1 MCFGGILGLMC
12 GYLEETYDTLRIM
25 VQTAGMYTRWFLM
38 VHVFLASLMCPELSR
53 ISTPLIRTRVVV
65 LVMTSPTTTSRA
77 RDLGRA
83 IDDTFG
89 DGITSLTFR
98 ARDAGDDDDSSVDSS
113 SLALLVTSW
122 DGSTRA
128 YATRDGDALCG
139 GTLTTT
145 ASVRRTMI
153 VTFDVPVLCG
163 TFLGSHA
170 RACVGCLDGSARVVD
185 LITGATATLGAH
197 AGPTATIAHDETH
210 TGYVVT
216 CGWDKTIRVWHPSA
230 SASDGRCVSTTT
242 TAGKCFASDVADGKF
257 LCATSDGQ
265 VLAYEME
272 DLARGG
278 APTVSRRSSMRF
290 QTRAI
295 AWNATRDGFVAAS
308 VEGRCAV
315 EFARDDDDA
324 RRRFAFKCHRK
335 TEDATSGETV
345 YPVHALAFHPT
356 LGTFATGGGD
366 GFVNFWDGEARKR
379 LAHVGRFPTSVS
391 ALAFSPSGT
400 LLAIASSYAHE
411 EEDGEKPPRDVVY
424 LRWVSDDEVQP
435 KKKSV
440 AVA

>member
-1 MCFGGILGLMC
+1 
-12 GYLEETYDTLRIM
+12 
-25 VQTAGMYTRWFLM
+25 
-38 VHVFLASLMCPELSR
+38 
-53 ISTPLIRTRVVV
+53 
-65 LVMTSPTTTSRA
+65 MTTSSTSRA

-83 IDDTFG
+83 IDDTFA

-98 ARDAGDDDDSSVDSS
+98 ARDGEDEVDEVDENV

-128 YATRDGDALCG
+128 YATRDGALG
-139 GTLTTT
+139 GAVTT
-145 ASVRRTMI
+145 ARRTMH
-153 VTFDVPVLCG
+153 VAFDVPVLCG
-163 TFLGSHA
+163 TFLGSHR

-185 LITGATATLGAH
+185 LTTGTTATLGAH
-197 AGPTATIAHDETH
+197 AGPAATIAHDETH

-216 CGWDKTIRVWHPSA
+216 CGWDKTIRVWDASA

-242 TAGKCFASDVADGKF
+242 TAGKCFASDVADGRF

-265 VLAYEME
+265 VLAYETE

-315 EFARDDDDA
+315 EFARDDEDA
-324 RRRFAFKCHRK
+324 ARRFAFKCHRK
-335 TEDATSGETV
+335 TEDSTSGETV

-356 LGTFATGGGD
+356 LGTFVTGGGD
-366 GFVNFWDGEARKR
+366 GYVNFWDGEARKR
-379 LAHVGRFPTSVS
+379 LAQVGRFPTSVS
-391 ALAFSPSGT
+391 ALAFSPSGAI
-400 LLAIASSYAHE
+400 LAIASSYAHE
-411 EEDGEKPPRDVVY
+411 DGENAAKPPRDVVY
-424 LRWVSDDEVQP
+424 LRWVSDDEVRP
-435 KKKSV
+435 KKS
-440 AVA
+440 AAA